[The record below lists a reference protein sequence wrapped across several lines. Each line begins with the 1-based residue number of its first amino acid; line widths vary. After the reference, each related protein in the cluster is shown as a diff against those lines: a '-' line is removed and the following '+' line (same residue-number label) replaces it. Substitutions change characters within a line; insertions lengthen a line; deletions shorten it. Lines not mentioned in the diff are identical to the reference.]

1 MKIKKV
7 ILLVLLSVCMVGCN
21 NLEAPT
27 TTTNK
32 TEFAVNEIATIDHY
46 KVILNDVIE
55 TNTYQEKKPENDT
68 FLILEFKITNESK
81 EVQTI
86 SPNVN
91 FKPMLNGTYLDLGH
105 TENIEIPAG
114 ESIIYQV
121 VYDVPEMDSY
131 SVLFYSG
138 VVSNNIRFNTK

>member
-1 MKIKKV
+1 MKAKKV
-7 ILLVLLSVCMVGCN
+7 VILVLLSIIIVGCN
-21 NLEAPT
+21 NLEPT
-27 TTTNK
+27 TTTPNK
-32 TEFAVNEIATIDHY
+32 TEFTVNEIATIDHY
-46 KVILNDVIE
+46 KVVLNDVIE
-55 TNTYQEKKPENDT
+55 TSTYQTKKPENDT
-68 FLILEFKITNESK
+68 FLILEFKITNESR

-91 FKPMLNGTYLDLGH
+91 FKPMLNGSYLDLGH
-105 TENIEIPAG
+105 TENMEVPVG